1 MFLGLDIGRQYV
13 KMVTAEKTKDGYRV
27 LDAGSRLVPD
37 ANSAFDPEKIDRSH
51 WVMAVRE
58 LFKQQSFNPK
68 KAKSLITGIGGS
80 SASIKQITTMEMPS
94 EELESA
100 MTFEARKHIPMDGT
114 DAVIDYQIL
123 GSNKQEVDKID
134 VGLVACTKGTLTNHM
149 DLLKECGLKAGIVD
163 VNPIAMSN
171 AFSFVKNMPE
181 DGLVVM
187 LDIGAVSSGLVV
199 YGINQQFFTR
209 DLPIGSHHFVK
220 EISEKKEIGYTQ
232 AQDSLFKEGILASKT
247 QTDDVSQ
254 EGSVSLAERTVY
266 DSLVEDM
273 RRSLRFYAKQTG
285 QSFFLKIFL
294 SGGGALTP
302 GLAEFVNQKL
312 NIECAVF
319 DPFENVEGKEKLSI
333 SNPSQFTTA
342 LGLGIRGGMTSE

>member
-13 KMVTAEKTKDGYRV
+13 KMVAAEKTKDGYRV

-294 SGGGALTP
+294 SGGGASTP

-319 DPFENVEGKEKLSI
+319 DPFENIEGKEKLSI

>member
-68 KAKSLITGIGGS
+68 KVKSLITGIGGS

-294 SGGGALTP
+294 SGGGASTP

>member
-13 KMVTAEKTKDGYRV
+13 KMVAAEKTKDGYRV

-171 AFSFVKNMPE
+171 AFSFVKTMPE